1 MKDHKAQNKECVAF
15 LIASETFSS
24 KLQEV
29 LLKEED
35 GLTSEEA
42 TLVLTSIKY
51 GKFKF
56 KGRSIYVFTT
66 ISLANRYHNI
76 SGKEFIQTDC

>member
-51 GKFKF
+51 GKFTLLPNLGFVLDEKF
-56 KGRSIYVFTT
+56 
-66 ISLANRYHNI
+66 
-76 SGKEFIQTDC
+76 Q